1 MGVSTLATAF
11 GESFMDLF
19 SNNLGIRSAQFG
31 YVENPQALHL
41 GVPTELF

>member
-1 MGVSTLATAF
+1 
-11 GESFMDLF
+11 MDLF
-19 SNNLGIRSAQFG
+19 SNSLGIGTNQFG

>member
-1 MGVSTLATAF
+1 MGV
-11 GESFMDLF
+11 F
-19 SNNLGIRSAQFG
+19 SNKFGIVSTQFG